1 MGIGKLY
8 THKFR
13 STAVCYGIILPSM
26 MLLLVFVYLPVV
38 WAFFSSFYSFE
49 IGGSREF
56 VGLSNYGEFLGT
68 DPTCWPSMVTML
80 LLTIFAVCVRLSVP
94 LIVAKLIHSL
104 PRERSRYI
112 YRIVFLIP
120 IVVPGVA
127 AQLIWGG
134 MIYSDHGMLN
144 ELLRSV
150 GLSEWTR
157 GWLSDP
163 RTVLGAIMM
172 MGFPF
177 VGGFDVLIYYAGLSS
192 IPESVTEAAEIDGCT
207 GIRKFLYID
216 IPLVLSQLK
225 LILILT
231 IIGGLQGF
239 EALFVLTKGG
249 PGFKT
254 MVPGLWMYFNAFS
267 FQRMGYACAIG
278 VVLFLMVLGLTL
290 LNLKY
295 FKSSEEIQGT

>member
-1 MGIGKLY
+1 VKRISYQFK
-8 THKFR
+8 
-13 STAVCYGIILPSM
+13 STATCYGIILPAVV
-26 MLLLVFVYLPVV
+26 LLLIFVYAPVV
-38 WAFFSSFYSFE
+38 WAIVSSFSQFE
-49 IGGSREF
+49 IGGSQEF
-56 VGLSNYGEFLGT
+56 VGLANYREFLT
-68 DPTCWPSMVTML
+68 SDPTCWPSMGTMF
-80 LLTIFAVCVRLSVP
+80 LLTLFAVMIRLSMP
-94 LIVAKLIHSL
+94 LIVAKLIYSL

-112 YRIVFLIP
+112 YRIVFLVP

-127 AQLIWGG
+127 VQLIWGG
-134 MIYSDHGMLN
+134 MIYSEHGMLN
-144 ELLRSV
+144 ELLRAV
-150 GLSEWTR
+150 NLEHWTH

-163 RTVLGAIMM
+163 RTVLGAIVM

-192 IPESVTEAAEIDGCT
+192 IPDSVTEAAHLDGCT
-207 GIRKFLYID
+207 GIRKFFLID
-216 IPLVLSQLK
+216 VPMVLSQLK

-278 VVLFLMVLGLTL
+278 VILFLMIFGLTL
-290 LNLKY
+290 INIKY
-295 FKSSEEIQGT
+295 FKSSEEVQGVS

>member
-1 MGIGKLY
+1 MLNSYKS
-8 THKFR
+8 R
-13 STAVCYGIILPSM
+13 STAACYGIILPSIVM
-26 MLLLVFVYLPVV
+26 LLVFVYLPVT
-38 WAFFSSFYSFE
+38 WAIFSSFFQFE
-49 IGGSREF
+49 IGGAQKF
-56 VGLSNYGEFLGT
+56 VGVDNYKEFLLT
-68 DPTCWPSMVTML
+68 DPTCWPSMLTML
-80 LLTIFAVCVRLSVP
+80 MLTLFAVCVRLTMP
-94 LIVAKLIHSL
+94 LVVAKLIHSL
-104 PRERSRYI
+104 PKERSRYI

-127 AQLIWGG
+127 IQLIWGG

-144 ELLRSV
+144 ELLR
-150 GLSEWTR
+150 GLNLESWTH

-163 RTVLGAIMM
+163 RTVLAAIMM

-177 VGGFDVLIYYAGLSS
+177 IGGFDVLIYYAGLSN
-192 IPESVTEAAEIDGCT
+192 IPESVTEAAAIDGCT
-207 GIRKFLYID
+207 GLNKFFRID
-216 IPLVLSQLK
+216 IPMVLSQLK

-267 FQRMGYACAIG
+267 FQRMGYACSIG
-278 VVLFLMVLGLTL
+278 VILFIMIFGLTL
-290 LNLKY
+290 INLKY
-295 FKSSEEIQGT
+295 FKSSEEIQGK